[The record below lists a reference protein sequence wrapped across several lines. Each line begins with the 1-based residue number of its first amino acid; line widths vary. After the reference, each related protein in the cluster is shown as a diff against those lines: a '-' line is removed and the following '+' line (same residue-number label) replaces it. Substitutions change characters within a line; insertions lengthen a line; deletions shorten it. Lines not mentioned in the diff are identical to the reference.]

1 MKRTIKKQFW
11 FSRDEAQD
19 LQKKAKKT
27 CLSEAALVRLL
38 LRGYEPKEKPDD
50 RFYDAMREFSAIGN
64 NIHQISVKANAL
76 GFIDTQIKTLTA
88 DRTHL
93 RNEIRKVNITDAEL
107 SQAKASISLLTEK
120 LKELR
125 KEVKLCQDIAVRSK
139 VIEEKVDAVRAEE
152 EKSKRKEN
160 RNYEQRR

>member
-19 LQKKAKKT
+19 LRKKAKKT

-38 LRGYEPKEKPDD
+38 LRGYEPKEKPDE

-76 GFIDTQIKTLTA
+76 GFIDTPMLREEARKWHEFQI
-88 DRTHL
+88 
-93 RNEIRKVNITDAEL
+93 EIRKRY
-107 SQAKASISLLTEK
+107 LLP
-120 LKELR
+120 
-125 KEVKLCQDIAVRSK
+125 CK
-139 VIEEKVDAVRAEE
+139 V
-152 EKSKRKEN
+152 S
-160 RNYEQRR
+160 

>member
-76 GFIDTQIKTLTA
+76 GFIDTPMLREEARKWHEFQI
-88 DRTHL
+88 
-93 RNEIRKVNITDAEL
+93 EIRKRY
-107 SQAKASISLLTEK
+107 LLP
-120 LKELR
+120 
-125 KEVKLCQDIAVRSK
+125 CK
-139 VIEEKVDAVRAEE
+139 V
-152 EKSKRKEN
+152 S
-160 RNYEQRR
+160 

>member
-19 LQKKAKKT
+19 LRKKAKKT

-64 NIHQISVKANAL
+64 NIHQISV
-76 GFIDTQIKTLTA
+76 IDTQKLNSELDRLHKFQA
-88 DRTHL
+88 DMERQFL
-93 RNEIRKVNITDAEL
+93 RPGESN
-107 SQAKASISLLTEK
+107 
-120 LKELR
+120 LKW
-125 KEVKLCQDIAVRSK
+125 Q
-139 VIEEKVDAVRAEE
+139 
-152 EKSKRKEN
+152 
-160 RNYEQRR
+160 

>member
-27 CLSEAALVRLL
+27 CLSEAELVRLL

-76 GFIDTQIKTLTA
+76 GFVDTPMLREEARKWHEFQID
-88 DRTHL
+88 
-93 RNEIRKVNITDAEL
+93 IRKRY
-107 SQAKASISLLTEK
+107 LLP
-120 LKELR
+120 R
-125 KEVKLCQDIAVRSK
+125 RS
-139 VIEEKVDAVRAEE
+139 
-152 EKSKRKEN
+152 S
-160 RNYEQRR
+160 

>member
-64 NIHQISVKANAL
+64 NIHQISVKANVL
-76 GFIDTQIKTLTA
+76 GKRRDICTDK
-88 DRTHL
+88 
-93 RNEIRKVNITDAEL
+93 EIPRYFHKRRGTD
-107 SQAKASISLLTEK
+107 I
-120 LKELR
+120 
-125 KEVKLCQDIAVRSK
+125 
-139 VIEEKVDAVRAEE
+139 
-152 EKSKRKEN
+152 
-160 RNYEQRR
+160 

>member
-19 LQKKAKKT
+19 LQKKAKKA
-27 CLSEAALVRLL
+27 CLPEAALVRLL

-76 GFIDTQIKTLTA
+76 GFIDTPMLRDEARKWHEFQI
-88 DRTHL
+88 
-93 RNEIRKVNITDAEL
+93 EIRQRYLLPRKV
-107 SQAKASISLLTEK
+107 S
-120 LKELR
+120 
-125 KEVKLCQDIAVRSK
+125 
-139 VIEEKVDAVRAEE
+139 
-152 EKSKRKEN
+152 
-160 RNYEQRR
+160 

>member
-64 NIHQISVKANAL
+64 NIHQMRSVWST
-76 GFIDTQIKTLTA
+76 DCPWY
-88 DRTHL
+88 RT
-93 RNEIRKVNITDAEL
+93 RKPINRP
-107 SQAKASISLLTEK
+107 AS
-120 LKELR
+120 
-125 KEVKLCQDIAVRSK
+125 
-139 VIEEKVDAVRAEE
+139 
-152 EKSKRKEN
+152 
-160 RNYEQRR
+160 